1 MEKTRRFLERV
12 MPQSAFGLTL
22 LTMVVIVLVAGFF
35 VHGLHLVS
43 VDGEPVEGSSPLAD
57 RNIIPW
63 TNPDPSIRLGPGES
77 YRTGPASENDVAG
90 AAPTFKGGSATGVA
104 SKNTASAAELASS
117 APVKPAKRYANSSA
131 ATPTVAPGYV
141 AALTRTS
148 ECRWAAN
155 TEILKEGAQFK
166 VGQTLNIAA
175 GLVEIAF
182 ACGAKAILEG
192 PAILELE
199 SNKSSALRVGKLTA
213 DVPDEVEGFTVHTPV
228 VQVVSLCAL
237 QPKGVAKLTAAS
249 DCLWAEG
256 TAATKEGDC
265 LLPGQAVRLND
276 GLAEITFSSGAKVIL
291 QGPANLEIESAK
303 TAILHGGRMTADVP
317 DNLEGF
323 KIRTAV
329 VEILSLPGEVKETQ
343 DKPAAETPS
352 PAKP

>member
-1 MEKTRRFLERV
+1 MEKTRRFIERV

-22 LTMVVIVLVAGFF
+22 LTIATIILVAGFF
-35 VHGLHLVS
+35 VRGLHLVS
-43 VDGEPVEGSSPLAD
+43 VDGEPEEGSSPLAD
-57 RNIIPW
+57 RNLTPW
-63 TNPDPSIRLGPGES
+63 TSPDAIRLGAGES
-77 YRTGPASENDVAG
+77 YRTGEKGTAS
-90 AAPTFKGGSATGVA
+90 TFKGGSVAPVA
-104 SKNTASAAELASS
+104 SKGSASAAELASL
-117 APVKPAKRYANSSA
+117 APIKPGKRYANRSTA
-131 ATPTVAPGYV
+131 KPTIAPGFV

-148 ECRWAAN
+148 DCRWAAN

-182 ACGAKAILEG
+182 GCGAKAIIEG
-192 PAILELE
+192 PAVLELE
-199 SNKSSALRVGKLTA
+199 SNKSGALRVGKMTA

-237 QPKGVAKLTAAS
+237 QPKSVAKLTAAS
-249 DCLWAEG
+249 DCHWAEG
-256 TAATKEGDC
+256 NSATKEGES

-276 GLAEITFSSGAKVIL
+276 GLAEITFSCGAKVLL

-317 DNLEGF
+317 DDLEGF
-323 KIRTAV
+323 KIRTSV
-329 VEILSLPGEVKETQ
+329 VEIVSLCSDVKAQ
-343 DKPAAETPS
+343 SIAESS